1 MSETQFVCDLCR
13 QHYSTFEILMTHN
26 RLKHYHTI
34 KFGCGYC
41 NETFRNEDDLY
52 CHFVLTHHI
61 DPYGQPTSDDC
72 RRSRSNSEVSDE
84 SEECTGGPMRLI
96 SESDDGSVESAEAN
110 ESSSAEGEYDDDD
123 DGACSEDGSDAE
135 LNYNEL
141 YMRRKRSAMT
151 QEEISELTDVFK
163 KTVQATYTTKFRL

>member
-26 RLKHYHTI
+26 RLRHYHTI

-52 CHFVLTHHI
+52 CHFVLTHHV
-61 DPYGQPTSDDC
+61 DPYEARDPADRSRNASESDDG
-72 RRSRSNSEVSDE
+72 
-84 SEECTGGPMRLI
+84 SEEQVVSPVVRRADETCPQMRLI
-96 SESDDGSVESAEAN
+96 SESDDGS
-110 ESSSAEGEYDDDD
+110 EYEQDDDD
-123 DGACSEDGSDAE
+123 EDGSESADSDME

-151 QEEISELTDVFK
+151 QEEISELADVFK
-163 KTVQATYTTKFRL
+163 KTVQATYTTKCTF

>member
-1 MSETQFVCDLCR
+1 MSETQFVCDLCGQR
-13 QHYSTFEILMTHN
+13 YSTFEILMTHN

-41 NETFRNEDDLY
+41 NETFRLEDDLY
-52 CHFVLTHHI
+52 CHFVLTHRV
-61 DPYGQPTSDDC
+61 DPYAK
-72 RRSRSNSEVSDE
+72 SRCNSAGSDE
-84 SEECTGGPMRLI
+84 SEVCGGPEDTPIRQSEGTETSNTYPCGQMRLI
-96 SESDDGSVESAEAN
+96 SESDDGSESIC
-110 ESSSAEGEYDDDD
+110 SSSGEDSD
-123 DGACSEDGSDAE
+123 SDGSDLE

-163 KTVQATYTTKFRL
+163 KSVQSTYTTKLKL

>member
-1 MSETQFVCDLCR
+1 MSETQFVCDLCGQR
-13 QHYSTFEILMTHN
+13 YSTFEILMTHN

-41 NETFRNEDDLY
+41 NETFRHEDDLY
-52 CHFVLTHHI
+52 CHFVLTHRV
-61 DPYGQPTSDDC
+61 DPYAK
-72 RRSRSNSEVSDE
+72 SRCNSSESEAESEVYGSPGDTLIRQA
-84 SEECTGGPMRLI
+84 EETCGQMRLI
-96 SESDDGSVESAEAN
+96 SESDDGSESIGSCSG
-110 ESSSAEGEYDDDD
+110 ESSGDE
-123 DGACSEDGSDAE
+123 EDGSDLE

-163 KTVQATYTTKFRL
+163 KSVQSTYSTKLRL

>member
-1 MSETQFVCDLCR
+1 MSETQFVCDLCGQR
-13 QHYSTFEILMTHN
+13 YSTFEILMTHN

-41 NETFRNEDDLY
+41 NETFRQEDDLY
-52 CHFVLTHHI
+52 CHFVLTHRV
-61 DPYGQPTSDDC
+61 DPYAK
-72 RRSRSNSEVSDE
+72 SRCNSAGSDE
-84 SEECTGGPMRLI
+84 SEVYGSPEDTLIRQAEETCGQMRLI
-96 SESDDGSVESAEAN
+96 SESDDGSESIG
-110 ESSSAEGEYDDDD
+110 SSTGEDSD
-123 DGACSEDGSDAE
+123 EDSSDLE

-163 KTVQATYTTKFRL
+163 KSVQSTYTTKLRL

>member
-1 MSETQFVCDLCR
+1 MSETQFVCDLCGQR
-13 QHYSTFEILMTHN
+13 YSTFEILMTHN

-41 NETFRNEDDLY
+41 NETFRHEDDLY
-52 CHFVLTHHI
+52 CHFVLTHRV
-61 DPYGQPTSDDC
+61 DPYAKTRCNSAESDDA
-72 RRSRSNSEVSDE
+72 EVCGSPEDRYIRQA
-84 SEECTGGPMRLI
+84 EETCGQMRLI
-96 SESDDGSVESAEAN
+96 SESDDGSESID
-110 ESSSAEGEYDDDD
+110 SSSGEDS
-123 DGACSEDGSDAE
+123 DGDSSDLE

-163 KTVQATYTTKFRL
+163 KSVQSTYTTKMSL

>member
-1 MSETQFVCDLCR
+1 MSETQFVCDLCGQR
-13 QHYSTFEILMTHN
+13 YSTFEILMTHN

-41 NETFRNEDDLY
+41 NETFRHQDDLY
-52 CHFVLTHHI
+52 CHFVLTHRV
-61 DPYGQPTSDDC
+61 DPYANKSRCNSSG
-72 RRSRSNSEVSDE
+72 SRSDGT
-84 SEECTGGPMRLI
+84 EEYGSPDSLIRQAEETCGQLRLI
-96 SESDDGSVESAEAN
+96 SESDDGSESIGSCSAE
-110 ESSSAEGEYDDDD
+110 ESESEDDDL
-123 DGACSEDGSDAE
+123 SDME

-163 KTVQATYTTKFRL
+163 KTVQSTYSTKLRL

>member
-1 MSETQFVCDLCR
+1 MSETQFVCDLCGQR
-13 QHYSTFEILMTHN
+13 YSTFEILMTHN

-41 NETFRNEDDLY
+41 NETFRHEDDLY
-52 CHFVLTHHI
+52 CHFVLTHRV
-61 DPYGQPTSDDC
+61 DPYAK
-72 RRSRSNSEVSDE
+72 SRCNSSESEAESEVYGSPGDTLIRQA
-84 SEECTGGPMRLI
+84 EETCGQMRLI
-96 SESDDGSVESAEAN
+96 SESDDGSESIAVRAKVQ
-110 ESSSAEGEYDDDD
+110 AMRKTAVDL
-123 DGACSEDGSDAE
+123 E

-163 KTVQATYTTKFRL
+163 KSVQSTYSTKLRL